1 MDLARAPLCA
11 AGKHRPF
18 TPVHSCEKRGYV
30 RNAPALAL
38 MSAPATPPLMS
49 VIVPVYNVA
58 GHVAACLHSLL
69 GQTLTEFELIVV
81 DDGSTDGSA
90 EIAQQVLGDDP
101 RARLIRQD
109 NQGLGAARNTGLDQ
123 AKGQFIAF
131 VDSDDRVMPD
141 YLMRLWQALEET
153 GADWVACALQT
164 IGPEGRG
171 QTHSAIH
178 GDPYLWDHPVPRR
191 YRFDTWSDVIVHF
204 PSAWNKLYRRS
215 LIGDLRFDPGT
226 WFEDHSFFQRLAART
241 DHILHL
247 PEPLYLQTQGRDGQI
262 TGADDDRVFEQ
273 FAVLAGMRPILSD
286 DIRPGG
292 DVAFARLAI
301 RLIFERSNQLRD
313 PARRMRFAGAAQS
326 FLSGQGIT
334 YAPDPD
340 LDPDIG
346 HIWGLEMAGTLPLTV
361 WLPWEG
367 GADLGPLDSTLN
379 DLSRDAGPR
388 REVLIPCER
397 PDAPELRALLARH
410 PLARAVAADQLQ
422 AQSQGRYLM
431 QLAPGD
437 HLTPGALY
445 RVCEVLE
452 RSGADWAL
460 SGWRAG
466 PTTEAPWQPAFAPS
480 DAPKVDAAFALT
492 APLLRDLC
500 APVQARAV
508 RSAAFMGGDLSDPPS
523 PGQKAVYLYDPGL
536 LLGAPAVRTAA
547 PPPVVVDDTPG
558 APRRVLYF
566 PCAGNGFLRYRM
578 RFDKELYVN
587 FSFLGPDGISIPF
600 HLSLRLKEQ
609 LMVWNTRNAH
619 GHWQAEQPQ
628 PLGFDENGVEVTIDI
643 RAPQLRVEI
652 DGQERLRF
660 GLTRRFL
667 GMPQLPGLE
676 TITHVEAQGDLR
688 VIEAV
693 PQRPGPSLTLDPRLR
708 LRRALPDGAE
718 AAGWRLQA
726 AGDSGTAT
734 DLPLTTQV
742 ECGAARSLVATLP
755 GRIWQGVAPE
765 AGVTLTLTSPRR
777 LQRNS
782 TLRLTRAMVAQTV
795 TQALTTGLP
804 EGDSTAVISVLEHL
818 QDDALRALVPATAR
832 RQALIL
838 AQTYGLEALISD
850 ADTPA
855 LLAGPPDHDVGPID
869 TALAR
874 FAESQRSTPP
884 ADPLTVLDGLALPR
898 IQAQQG
904 LFLALS
910 EVFCS
915 TGYDTWGFIA
925 RARALPPFHPRGQVW
940 TDSAMLPFLYD
951 RGHPDQ
957 VVAVMK
963 SLVPLT
969 EDWELTQ
976 PVAWLIRQVLHDGHL
991 PGSARIEILLT
1002 FTKYLR
1008 KRGDQYWERAHC
1020 RELTAAAADLVRI
1033 TGRDGLPDEVTEL
1046 ALRAPDTV
1054 MRVYGLSRV
1063 FWEMLA
1069 DDPDLPPLFL
1079 QARRRFAALLAAQE
1093 AGNRP
1098 EIETHL
1104 AYFAQQRCPEVGRW
1118 QRDLLGPAGV
1128 AVSEPK
1134 PADLGSVGEGAP
1146 RAALRVCAFPVS
1158 TPRDPALADLARRA
1172 LPDLYPET
1180 DRAPYPAAQA
1190 RLVAAAT
1197 ALRDDPNAPAL
1208 ETFLAATGPLNDAAS
1223 GWMGLGLMAALVPA
1237 LPDRLAHSLRSALQ
1251 TRLDALPAPDQA
1263 KAARAPIL
1271 RQALRMWSEAERSA
1285 LPLPLGPLPPV
1296 PEPNKARL
1304 PDPDPITDALVVVFS
1319 CRAYLD
1325 SRIPAMRA
1333 SWLGQ
1338 LAAYGVPYVV
1348 VVGDGDGTMDGD
1360 VVHLDAPD
1368 DYEGLPQKTLA
1379 ALRWVQDHTR
1389 YGHMIKIDD
1398 DCFLNAPAFF
1408 GALSYR
1414 KFHYYGRRLIRPPG
1428 QMDRVWHQAK
1438 SSSERG
1444 RNDFDRSPEP
1454 STYADG
1460 GSGYVLSRDGIA
1472 TALEVAASPAGQRL
1486 IAASFMEDK
1495 LLGDLLALRGI
1506 AVSDE
1511 DHRVAIRRRL
1521 RPGGVAV
1528 SSWLNSFLPSQDAP
1542 LSLVHLDRE
1551 EDQPLALAQSQTT
1564 GFAPHKVWPSYQPVR
1579 LGYDTN
1585 ALDLISP
1592 LPRVEAARNA
1602 EIAVVAAM
1610 RNEMFMLPSFLAH
1623 YRRLGVGAFLIADN
1637 GSDDGTLEYLAEQP
1651 DVALFSVDTAYK
1663 RSHYGVAWQQAMLG
1677 AFRVGRWSLMA
1688 DADELLV
1695 WQAKQSQTLP
1705 DLLREADF
1713 AGAEAVRLFMLDMY
1727 PKGPLDTARFASLDP
1742 FAEAGFADAVPFLT
1756 RSPTRGPHTD
1766 APAWTSALRHRLIP
1780 GSRPNLFVAQK
1791 LALLRYQSWMRLSAG
1806 LHFIG
1811 DTKLARPELIF
1822 AHFKY
1827 NADFHRKAE
1836 AEVARGQHWGNA
1848 EEYRKYL
1855 ALVSEGREVLYDAD
1869 LSLPWDQVPFV
1880 KARLR

>member
-1 MDLARAPLCA
+1 MPTARPAPLI
-11 AGKHRPF
+11 
-18 TPVHSCEKRGYV
+18 
-30 RNAPALAL
+30 
-38 MSAPATPPLMS
+38 S

-58 GHVAACLHSLL
+58 GHLAACLNSLL
-69 GQTLTEFELIVV
+69 GQSLSDFELIVV
-81 DDGSTDGSA
+81 DDGSTDDSRAIA
-90 EIAQQVLGDDP
+90 EQTLGADP
-101 RARLIRQD
+101 RARLIPQA
-109 NQGLGAARNTGLDQ
+109 NQGLSGARNTGLDQ
-123 AKGQFIAF
+123 ARGQFIAF

-141 YLMRLWQALEET
+141 FLMRLWQALEDS

-164 IGPEGRG
+164 SGPDGFG

-178 GDPYLWDHPVPRR
+178 ARPYLWDHPVPRH
-191 YRFDTWSDVIVHF
+191 YRFDTWEDVIVHF
-204 PSAWNKLYRRS
+204 PSAWNKLYRRA
-215 LIGDLRFDPGT
+215 LIEGLRFDEGT
-226 WFEDHSFFQRLAART
+226 WFEDHGFFQRVAART
-241 DHILHL
+241 DHLLHL
-247 PEPLYLQTQGRDGQI
+247 PEPLYLQTAGRKGQI

-273 FAVLAGMRPILSD
+273 FAVLETLRGLITE
-286 DIRPGG
+286 DIRPGA
-292 DVAFARLAI
+292 DAAYARLAC

-313 PARRMRFAGAAQS
+313 PARRAGFAARAKT
-326 FLSGQGIT
+326 FLHDQGLS
-334 YAPDPD
+334 YD
-340 LDPDIG
+340 LDQDPDIG
-346 HIWGLEMAGTLPLTV
+346 RIWGLELEGRLPLTL
-361 WLPWEG
+361 WLPWDG
-367 GADLGPLDSTLN
+367 DADLGALEVTLA
-379 DLSRDAGPR
+379 DLSRDAGPA
-388 REVLIPCER
+388 REVLVPC
-397 PDAPELRALLARH
+397 PTPEDPRLTALLARH
-410 PLARAVAADQLQ
+410 PLARACAPDQAARD
-422 AQSQGRYLM
+422 SRGRYLM

-437 HLTPGALY
+437 RLSPGALY
-445 RVCEVLE
+445 RICEGLE
-452 RSGADWAL
+452 RSGADLAL

-466 PTTEAPWQPAFAPS
+466 DWAEAPLQPVFSPG
-480 DAPKVDAAFALT
+480 DDPKGPRPFPLT
-492 APLLRDLC
+492 AAQIRDLC
-500 APVQARAV
+500 APLQARAV
-508 RSAAFMGGDLSDPPS
+508 RRRVFPDGPPDPPT
-523 PGQKAVYLYDPGL
+523 PGQSTLCLYDPGL
-536 LLGAPAVRTAA
+536 LLGLPAVPAPAAA
-547 PPPVVVDDTPG
+547 PAPPRDDTPG

-566 PCAGNGFLRYRM
+566 PCTGNGFLRYRM
-578 RFDKELYVN
+578 RFDKEFYVN
-587 FSFLGPDGISIPF
+587 LSFLGPDGISTPF

-609 LMVWNTRNAH
+609 LMVWNTRNAQ
-619 GHWQAEQPQ
+619 GHWQVEHPQ
-628 PLGFDENGVEVTIDI
+628 PLAFDENGVEVTIDI
-643 RAPQLRVEI
+643 RAPQLRVYI

-667 GMPQLPGLE
+667 GEPQLPGLDS
-676 TITHVEAQGDLR
+676 ITHVEAQGDLR

-693 PQRPGPSLTLDPRLR
+693 PQRPGSALMLDPRLR
-708 LRRALPDGAE
+708 LRRALPDGEE

-726 AGDSGTAT
+726 RGDGPEAPITE
-734 DLPLTTQV
+734 LPLTTQV
-742 ECGAARSLVATLP
+742 DCGAARSLVATLP
-755 GRIWQGVAPE
+755 GRVWQGLPPE
-765 AGVTLTLTSPRR
+765 AALTLTLTPPRR
-777 LQRNS
+777 LQRKT
-782 TLRLTRAMVAQTV
+782 TLRVTRAMVAQTV
-795 TQALTTGLP
+795 TQALRADLP

-818 QDDALRALVPATAR
+818 QDSALRALVPAAAR
-832 RQALIL
+832 RQALML
-838 AQTYGLEALISD
+838 AKTYGLEALISD
-850 ADTPA
+850 SETAT
-855 LLAGPPDHDVGPID
+855 LLAPPPDHDTGPID

-874 FAESQRSTPP
+874 FAESQRSIPP
-884 ADPLTVLDGLALPR
+884 ADPLTVLDALALPR
-898 IQAQQG
+898 VQAQQG
-904 LFLALS
+904 LFLVLS

-925 RARALPPFHPRGQVW
+925 RARSLPPFHPKGEIW

-969 EDWELTQ
+969 TDWELTQ
-976 PVAWLIRQVLHDGHL
+976 PVAWIVRQALHDGHL
-991 PGSARIEILLT
+991 PGTARVEVLLA

-1020 RELTAAAADLVRI
+1020 RELTAAAADLVRV
-1033 TGRDGLPDEVTEL
+1033 TGRDGLPDEASEL

-1063 FWEMLA
+1063 FWDLLA

-1079 QARRRFAALLAAQE
+1079 QARTRFAALIEAQQ
-1093 AGNRP
+1093 AGNSAN
-1098 EIETHL
+1098 IETHL
-1104 AYFAQQRCPEVGRW
+1104 AYFAQLRCYEVGRW

-1128 AVSEPK
+1128 ATPTPG
-1134 PADLGSVGEGAP
+1134 PADLGSVAEGAP

-1158 TPRDPALADLARRA
+1158 QPRNPALADLARRA

-1180 DRAPYPAAQA
+1180 DRAPYPAAQT
-1190 RLVAAAT
+1190 RLVTAAT
-1197 ALRDDPNAPAL
+1197 RLRDAPSSAAL
-1208 ETFLAATGPLNDAAS
+1208 ETFLTACGPLNDAAS
-1223 GWMGLGLMAALVPA
+1223 GWMGLGLMASLAPM
-1237 LPDRLAHSLRSALQ
+1237 LPERLSQSLRSALQ
-1251 TRLDALPAPDQA
+1251 TRLDTLPAPDQA

-1271 RQALRMWSEAERSA
+1271 RQALRHWSDAEQGT
-1285 LPLPLGPLPPV
+1285 LPLPLGALAPAGDPANAGLP
-1296 PEPNKARL
+1296 A
-1304 PDPDPITDALVVVFS
+1304 PDPVSDALVVVFS

-1325 SRIPAMRA
+1325 SRIPALRA

-1348 VVGDGDGTMDGD
+1348 VVGEGQGTMDGD

-1379 ALRWVQDHTR
+1379 ALRWVQDNTR
-1389 YGHMIKIDD
+1389 FGHMIKIDD

-1414 KFHYYGRRLIRPPG
+1414 KFHYYGRRLVRVPG

-1438 SSSERG
+1438 SSSPRG

-1472 TALEVAASPAGQRL
+1472 TALEAATSPAGQRL

-1579 LGYDTN
+1579 LGYDSN

-1592 LPRVEAARNA
+1592 ASRVAVAQTA
-1602 EIAVVAAM
+1602 EVAVVASM

-1623 YRRLGVGAFLIADN
+1623 YRKLGVGAFLIADN
-1637 GSDDGTLEYLAEQP
+1637 GSDDGTLEFLAEEP
-1651 DVALFSVDTAYK
+1651 DVVLFSADTAYS
-1663 RSHYGVAWQQAMLG
+1663 RSHYGVAWQQALLS
-1677 AFRVGRWSLMA
+1677 AFRVGRWSLA
-1688 DADELLV
+1688 VDTDELLV
-1695 WQAKQSQTLP
+1695 WQSPQRQSLP
-1705 DLLREADF
+1705 DLLQGPEF
-1713 AGAEAVRLFMLDMY
+1713 SGAEAVRLFMLDMY
-1727 PKGPLDTARFASLDP
+1727 PRGPLETATFASLDP
-1742 FAEAGFADAVPFLT
+1742 FAEAGFAEATPFLT
-1756 RSPTRGPHTD
+1756 RGPTRGPHTD
-1766 APAWTSALRHRLIP
+1766 APAWTSGLRHRLIP
-1780 GSRPNLFVAQK
+1780 GSRPNLFMGHK
-1791 LALLRYQSWMRLSAG
+1791 LALLRYQPWMRLTAG

-1811 DTKLARPELIF
+1811 DCRLADPELIL

-1880 KARLR
+1880 KRRLR